1 MPLGEDENGWK
12 KKTSDIKENY
22 DFKEVLGTG
31 AFSEVFLAEEK
42 KTQRLVAIKCIPKK
56 ALEGKENS
64 IENEIAVLHR
74 TGYIF
79 HGESQTEETCSLQG
93 TELLD
98 YRNNNR

>member
-1 MPLGEDENGWK
+1 MQPWLIYWVTVTLCTLKSMYK
-12 KKTSDIKENY
+12 KHKVPMRKVKCPTALTPSLL
-22 DFKEVLGTG
+22 FSRG

-74 TGYIF
+74 SEPTL
-79 HGESQTEETCSLQG
+79 S
-93 TELLD
+93 
-98 YRNNNR
+98 